1 MLEVKV
7 DMVRCKKGQL
17 LQQITVT
24 AFHFKKLI
32 PAWFCLM
39 ATSTQKTEGR
49 YTPLKLKD
57 YKFEVMKLNL
67 DHSRRALD
75 KMEKIFQIWK
85 LIEDKCE
92 STLTPGE
99 ARFLRVVEEWERRNS
114 PQHIDVFA
122 LTGVWG
128 ISSIIEE
135 HERLAAKES
144 KETRKY
150 ITPERITLP
159 CVRPIA
165 KRPRELALSLR
176 IDDKALDDDVVSLDG
191 RLKRRQLVDIMGR

>member
-75 KMEKIFQIWK
+75 KLEKIFQLWK
-85 LIEDKCE
+85 LIEDKDE

-99 ARFLRVVEEWERRNS
+99 ARFVKVVEEWERRNS
-114 PQHIDVFA
+114 PQHIDVFS
-122 LTGVWG
+122 LTGVWN
-128 ISSIIEE
+128 ISSIMEE

-144 KETRKY
+144 EKTTRKY
-150 ITPERITLP
+150 TTPERITVQ
-159 CVRPIA
+159 CVRPVA
-165 KRPRELALSLR
+165 KRPRERELAISY
-176 IDDKALDDDVVSLDG
+176 DKALDDDVVEIDG
-191 RLKRRQLVDIMGR
+191 RLFRRQLVDFMGR